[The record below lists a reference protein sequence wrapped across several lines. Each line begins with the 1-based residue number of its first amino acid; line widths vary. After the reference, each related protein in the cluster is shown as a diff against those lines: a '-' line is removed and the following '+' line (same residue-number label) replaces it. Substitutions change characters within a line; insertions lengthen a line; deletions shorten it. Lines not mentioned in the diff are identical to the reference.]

1 MKENGIIVGNE
12 DRQALVSTFRSILA
26 LLHDFINY
34 DIRQNV
40 CLVGGVRV
48 SLRMTVRSNA
58 EYMANFM
65 RSFIPLEVRPFL
77 NLSIGVRDCSQERLI
92 SYQLVY
98 WFFLIKG
105 KWFSKLLRFA
115 RGSTKND
122 NYIIAVVRFH
132 FPSFWPSH
140 QKKRAKQMMQLIYF
154 LISFPRLQNT
164 IVVHLI
170 NDIFTLEFMR
180 SKKTLSLY

>member
-1 MKENGIIVGNE
+1 MKANGIIVGDE
-12 DRQALVSTFRSILA
+12 GRQALVSRFRSILA
-26 LLHDFINY
+26 SLHDFINY
-34 DIRQNV
+34 EIHRDVR
-40 CLVGGVRV
+40 LYRGSRV
-48 SLRMTVRSNA
+48 SLRMTVRSNV
-58 EYMANFM
+58 EDVENFM
-65 RSFIPLEVRPFL
+65 RSFIPLEVISFL
-77 NLSIGVRDCSQERLI
+77 DLSVCVRCCSLERLI

>member
-58 EYMANFM
+58 EGLENFM
-65 RSFIPLEVRPFL
+65 RSFIPLEVISFL
-77 NLSIGVRDCSQERLI
+77 DLSICVRRCSLERLI
-92 SYQLVY
+92 SYQLDY
-98 WFFLIKG
+98 
-105 KWFSKLLRFA
+105 
-115 RGSTKND
+115 
-122 NYIIAVVRFH
+122 
-132 FPSFWPSH
+132 
-140 QKKRAKQMMQLIYF
+140 
-154 LISFPRLQNT
+154 
-164 IVVHLI
+164 
-170 NDIFTLEFMR
+170 
-180 SKKTLSLY
+180 